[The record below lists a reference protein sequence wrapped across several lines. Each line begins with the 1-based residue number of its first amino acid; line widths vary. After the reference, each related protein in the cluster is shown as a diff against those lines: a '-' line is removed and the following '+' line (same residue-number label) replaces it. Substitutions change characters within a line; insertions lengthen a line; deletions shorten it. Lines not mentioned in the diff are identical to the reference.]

1 MTTRIPAF
9 NSMPHDFDLSL
20 AICRRSRSDIIE
32 TSKIFDDTD
41 IQKVYEDT
49 ETEYIELMKKFI
61 REFPGYSQLVQNQS
75 DSIFYFIDTPSTQAS
90 CIVDNIVLALK
101 RKYHQVNMVSFGRVY
116 ISKEENLFRAN
127 EILNVF

>member
-1 MTTRIPAF
+1 MPLTFFIWLLYQCYLFSNIQKR
-9 NSMPHDFDLSL
+9 NSSL
-20 AICRRSRSDIIE
+20 LIIE
-32 TSKIFDDTD
+32 WGDED
-41 IQKVYEDT
+41 ILLQRNIQRTTV
-49 ETEYIELMKKFI
+49 IAFI